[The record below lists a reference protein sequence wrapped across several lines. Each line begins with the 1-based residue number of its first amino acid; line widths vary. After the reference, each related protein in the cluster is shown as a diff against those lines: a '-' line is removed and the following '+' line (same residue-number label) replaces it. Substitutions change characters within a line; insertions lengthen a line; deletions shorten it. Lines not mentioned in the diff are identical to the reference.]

1 MGDQSWPTKRGN
13 DVTEANNIVE
23 QSSFVCGGTEG
34 QLSQQEQQEVK
45 EAGFLTGQTDKQTT
59 MMRDDEDKET
69 SLVGLTPGT

>member
-1 MGDQSWPTKRGN
+1 MWP
-13 DVTEANNIVE
+13 NNIVE